1 MNTFEQTDLFAS
13 QTDNGPSAADA
24 FACCSRY
31 RACSDARACLIPE
44 LDYSVNC
51 IYRKN
56 LENGRV
62 FAGKN
67 AESYRP
73 EVYQSF
79 VDRYNTLT
87 EDAASLLGEILH
99 YTFIKKRISV
109 SFMLADIPGLL
120 TLEKA
125 GFFRVVKDP
134 EKTVKKYTLSAMI
147 DACGDLIETANDW
160 AMKKVSSENWE
171 RRKSVSRELP
181 GVKIRRDELITWMLQ
196 FGREAVKRLTD
207 GICYVELNPEKILEF
222 HEFFMDYYYRADYVS
237 HLDVC
242 ENDTRFLKQ

>member
-1 MNTFEQTDLFAS
+1 MNTFEQTDLFTS
-13 QTDNGPSAADA
+13 QTDSSSSAADA

-31 RACSDARACLIPE
+31 RACSDAQACLIPE
-44 LDYSVNC
+44 QDYSANC

-62 FAGKN
+62 FAGKK

-79 VDRYNTLT
+79 VDHHTMLT
-87 EDAASLLGEILH
+87 DDDAGLLGEIL
-99 YTFIKKRISV
+99 YYAFIKKRISV
-109 SFMLADIPGLL
+109 SFMLADTPGLSA
-120 TLEKA
+120 LENA
-125 GFFRVVKDP
+125 GFFHVVKDP
-134 EKTVKKYTLSAMI
+134 EKTAKRCTLSAMI

-160 AMKKVSSENWE
+160 AMKRVLPEDWA
-171 RRKSVSRELP
+171 RRKNANRELP
-181 GVKIRRDELITWMLQ
+181 GIKIHRDELVAWMLQ
-196 FGREAVKRLTD
+196 FGHKAVERLTD
-207 GICYVELNPEKILEF
+207 GICYVELNPEKILEL

-242 ENDTRFLKQ
+242 ENDARFLKQ